1 MTTKGYT
8 MKNTDKDYNY
18 FLEKKNFYVS
28 ELHMGYDCKL
38 ESITDYKGPYNSLK
52 KAQNAFKKY
61 ICADKFLNHWDFGI
75 RGPMR
80 TNKSR
85 VSGNIPSI
93 WYPDGTLKKYR

>member
-1 MTTKGYT
+1 
-8 MKNTDKDYNY
+8 
-18 FLEKKNFYVS
+18 
-28 ELHMGYDCKL
+28 MGYDCKL

-52 KAQNAFKKY
+52 KAQNAYKKY

-85 VSGNIPSI
+85 VSGSIPSI